1 MMKNGKSSLEHKI
14 NAREVDSVIL
24 CVPDV
29 HGRLVGERVAA
40 EHFAGADKWRVR
52 GDLLSPA
59 MENKHALFLHPD
71 VKSARILPWLPA
83 TALVPCDIYDEQNNP
98 VTSAP
103 RHILQ
108 RQQLRLRQ
116 YGPWPKFAAR
126 LQCYLFEDNYN
137 NARSKEYRDLL
148 REGVR
153 ASTHGIWE
161 GSRQES
167 LLRAVRTHMSAA
179 DVPVVSTASLFEGAQ
194 HEIKLAGSAP
204 MESAEHLVLLKHGMK
219 ELAALHDRSATFMAN
234 WNDAFPSSGCIL
246 ASTLSADDPEMRQSF
261 LAGQLALA
269 REMCLFFAPFANSYR
284 RLGARGRKF
293 CKRTWERDDPAA
305 GLRVMEQTLVEW
317 EWGGADMNP
326 YLAYAAIIIAGLHG
340 VEQKLELPPEGEVCD
355 PGSPCLPASLQEAMD
370 ALDGSKV
377 MRGALGDDVVEFY
390 LANAHFEE
398 NRSREILSWQL
409 QRGFEQT

>member
-116 YGPWPKFAAR
+116 YGPWPKFAA
-126 LQCYLFEDNYN
+126 
-137 NARSKEYRDLL
+137 
-148 REGVR
+148 
-153 ASTHGIWE
+153 
-161 GSRQES
+161 
-167 LLRAVRTHMSAA
+167 
-179 DVPVVSTASLFEGAQ
+179 
-194 HEIKLAGSAP
+194 
-204 MESAEHLVLLKHGMK
+204 
-219 ELAALHDRSATFMAN
+219 
-234 WNDAFPSSGCIL
+234 
-246 ASTLSADDPEMRQSF
+246 
-261 LAGQLALA
+261 
-269 REMCLFFAPFANSYR
+269 
-284 RLGARGRKF
+284 
-293 CKRTWERDDPAA
+293 
-305 GLRVMEQTLVEW
+305 
-317 EWGGADMNP
+317 
-326 YLAYAAIIIAGLHG
+326 
-340 VEQKLELPPEGEVCD
+340 
-355 PGSPCLPASLQEAMD
+355 
-370 ALDGSKV
+370 
-377 MRGALGDDVVEFY
+377 
-390 LANAHFEE
+390 
-398 NRSREILSWQL
+398 
-409 QRGFEQT
+409 